1 MLRPG
6 ENTRV
11 SFGGR
16 GFGPLQSQFLSSPL
30 YLSLSLFS
38 LYCSMED
45 VLVQDPHPT
54 AQNNKVGAAF

>member
-11 SFGGR
+11 SFGG
-16 GFGPLQSQFLSSPL
+16 GALAPISHSFS
-30 YLSLSLFS
+30 LSLSLFS
-38 LYCSMED
+38 LNCSMED

-54 AQNNKVGAAF
+54 AQNNKVGAHRIAAF